1 MPVDQRYEP
10 TQRNQGESL
19 RVAGRDYHEHMYVP
33 DSVKLYLA
41 SKPDANLDREALG
54 NERLF
59 YYRFGLDLPR
69 AAREQIIALKQKHG
83 FTDRQMR
90 LLRLSGQ
97 LRIRRDRAWLVLDRS
112 MAVAGWIQLG
122 VLALFCVAM
131 VFAIAFSAAPSWK
144 QLAGQFI
151 VAIVGLA
158 GAWVLKKLYIEPW
171 RLVRNAEGVG
181 TYLMR

>member
-1 MPVDQRYEP
+1 MPEDQQSVP
-10 TQRNQGESL
+10 TQFNHGESL
-19 RVAGRDYHEHMYVP
+19 RVAGRDYHEHVPVP

-41 SKPDANLDREALG
+41 SKPDADLDREALG

-59 YYRFGLDLPR
+59 YYRFGLDLPQ

-90 LLRLSGQ
+90 WLRHSGQ
-97 LRIRRDRAWLVLDRS
+97 LRIRQDRAWLAPDRS

-122 VLALFCVAM
+122 VLALFCMAM
-131 VFAIAFSAAPSWK
+131 VFTIAFSAAPSWK
-144 QLAGQFI
+144 QMAGQFI

-171 RLVRNAEGVG
+171 RLVRHVEKLG
-181 TYLMR
+181 TPSS